1 MSPRRVGVLLH
12 KEFIHGPASFFFVF
26 AIVMPILLSLVLSLV
41 FGTLFSETPK
51 LGIVDEGGSDMTQ
64 RAKALDAAI
73 VKEYPSLTQLKAA
86 VRAGSVD
93 MGLLLPQGFDSLVNQ
108 GQGAEISVYIWGES
122 LAKNRVILEAMIAN
136 LMVDLAGQEVP
147 VEIATTTLGD
157 PEEIALSDR
166 LLPLIIIMAIVMG
179 GSLIPASSLV
189 DEKHNRTLTALTI
202 TPTSLQ
208 DVLLSKGLTGIIV
221 SNFTALVILT
231 LNQAFGGQPVL
242 LLLVLALSGIAAAG
256 FGILLG
262 TLTKDVTS
270 LFATVKA
277 MGILLYA
284 PGILYLFPEIPQWIA
299 KLFPTYYIVQPVI
312 EITQQG
318 GAWRDVAPE
327 VVVLLGLIVALVGTV
342 AMAARMRELRP
353 A

>member
-1 MSPRRVGVLLH
+1 
-12 KEFIHGPASFFFVF
+12 
-26 AIVMPILLSLVLSLV
+26 MPIILSLALSLV

-51 LGIVDEGGSDMTQ
+51 LGIVDEGDSGMMQ
-64 RAKALDAAI
+64 RAKVLDTAI
-73 VKEYPSLTQLKAA
+73 VKEYPSVTQLKAA

-93 MGLLLPQGFDSLVNQ
+93 MGVLLPQGFDSLVHQ
-108 GQGAEISVYIWGES
+108 GQGAELSVYIWGES
-122 LAKNRVILEAMIAN
+122 LAKNRVILETTLSN
-136 LMVDLAGQEVP
+136 LIVDLAGQEAP

-157 PEEIALSDR
+157 PEEIALGDR

-202 TPTSLQ
+202 TPTSLL
-208 DVLLSKGLTGIIV
+208 DVLLSKGLAGIIV
-221 SNFTALVILT
+221 SIFTALVILT
-231 LNQAFGGQPVL
+231 LNQAFGGQPAL
-242 LLLVLALSGIAAAG
+242 LLMVLALSGTAAAG

-277 MGILLYA
+277 IGILLYA
-284 PGILYLFPEIPQWIA
+284 PGILYLFPDIPQWIA

-318 GAWRDVAPE
+318 GVWRDVAPE
-327 VVVLLGLIVALVGTV
+327 VAVLLGLIVALVSMVTV
-342 AMAARMRELRP
+342 AASRTQLRP